1 VSDFLLELSKN
12 PNARKLIQSLGL
24 PIPLPQPLVR
34 ARGPWQERPLA
45 DRNVVVGAAPGGRLS
60 SVLAVTLAAAGA
72 QPILGAGLDEAPFR
86 AAGEAYGRPPR
97 SLDAA
102 ALGRE
107 HGTAPWALVFD
118 ATGIVDPSQL
128 RALYEYFQP
137 LIATIARSGRLV
149 VLGRALDYVTGRAGI
164 AGAERGDMIAPAEA
178 AAQMALDG
186 FVRSAAKELGRKGA
200 TANLLRVDADAQGR
214 VPPLLRFL
222 LSPRAAFI
230 TAQPI
235 RVSLQAAQAPG
246 SDGEVPWTRPLEG
259 KVVLVT
265 GAARGI
271 GAATA
276 RLLAAEG
283 AKVVCLDRPADDAP
297 LSQLARE
304 IAGTPLLADVSDREA
319 PGKIAK
325 EVRERLGGLDVIVHN
340 AGITRDKT
348 LAKMKPEL
356 WVETLDVNLAAVTR
370 ITAALVESGGP
381 LRDGGRIICLSSV
394 AGIAG
399 NMGQT
404 NYAASKAGII
414 GLVRALAAKVAERG
428 ITVNAVA
435 PGFIETRM
443 TAAIP
448 LMIREVGRRLS
459 ALGQGGLP
467 EDIGELITF
476 LASPGAQGVTGQIIR
491 ACGGALIGA

>member
-12 PNARKLIQSLGL
+12 PNTRKLIQTLGL
-24 PIPLPQPLVR
+24 PIPLPQALER
-34 ARGPWQERPLA
+34 ARGPWEERPLA
-45 DRNVVVGAAPGGRLS
+45 DRRVVVGAAPGGTLS
-60 SVLAVTLAAAGA
+60 SVLAVAIASAGA
-72 QPILGAGLDEAPFR
+72 DPILVRGGGLDEAPFK
-86 AAGEAYGRPPR
+86 AAGEAFGRPANGIDNAGDKPF
-97 SLDAA
+97 
-102 ALGRE
+102 
-107 HGTAPWALVFD
+107 WAIVFD
-118 ATGIVDPSQL
+118 ATGIAEPSGL
-128 RALYEYFQP
+128 RALYDFFHP
-137 LIATIARSGRLV
+137 IVGKLGRSGRV
-149 VLGRALDYVTGRAGI
+149 IVLGRALEDTSDPKA
-164 AGAERGDMIAPAEA
+164 A

-186 FVRSAAKELGRKGA
+186 FIRSASKEVGRKGA
-200 TANLLRVDADAQGR
+200 TANLVRVDADAQGR
-214 VPPLLRFL
+214 VPPLLRYL
-222 LSPRAAFI
+222 ASTRAAFV
-230 TAQPI
+230 TGQPI
-235 RVSLQAAQAPG
+235 RVSLQAAPAAG

-271 GAATA
+271 GAATV

-283 AKVVCLDRPADDAP
+283 ARVACLDRPADDAP
-297 LSQLARE
+297 LSQIARE
-304 IAGTPLLADVSDREA
+304 IGGTPILADVSDPEA
-319 PGKIAK
+319 PAKIAS
-325 EVRERLGGLDVIVHN
+325 ELEERLGGVDVVVHN

-356 WVETLDVNLAAVTR
+356 WDQTIDVNLAAVAR
-370 ITAALVESGGP
+370 ITDALTAKGGP

-414 GLVRALAAKVAERG
+414 GYVRALAPKLAGRG

-435 PGFIETRM
+435 PGFIETRL

-448 LMIREVGRRLS
+448 VVIREVGRRLS

-467 EDIGELITF
+467 EDIGQLVTF

-491 ACGGALIGA
+491 DCGGALIGA